1 MPADSASSSRAWS
14 LIEQEKRRDRFIRRV
29 SIIAWSV
36 TFLFAL
42 IFTVMIGGQVIEMVK
57 ANMAGILPFS
67 TLVGMAMPLIIV
79 LGFLSLLI
87 ATLSTVGIFLRL
99 RTASLAEIQLRLAS
113 LEDMLASRPDSVQEK
128 R

>member
-1 MPADSASSSRAWS
+1 MTQGHASASPEAWAR
-14 LIEQEKRRDRFIRRV
+14 IEQEKRRDRFIRRV
-29 SIIAWSV
+29 SVAAWTV

-42 IFTVMIGGQVIEMVK
+42 VFTVLIGVQI
-57 ANMAGILPFS
+57 AGMWDMLGTLPFAAV
-67 TLVGMAMPLIIV
+67 VGMVMPLIIV
-79 LGFLSLLI
+79 LGFLSVLI

-113 LEDMLASRPDSVQEK
+113 LEDMLSSRPDSVPEQS